1 MKNRIRVE
9 RAEVR
14 MTQQQLADAIGVSR
28 QTVNAIEA
36 GRFVPSTVLAL
47 KIARI
52 FGKPVE
58 QVSSS
63 KRGTDRGDI
72 PADKTRGDGTAWYRP
87 LCFTAGAP
95 FRTDRPRLCGVTQ
108 LRKPYNLM
116 S

>member
-47 KIARI
+47 RSEQTV
-52 FGKPVE
+52 PVY
-58 QVSSS
+58 
-63 KRGTDRGDI
+63 
-72 PADKTRGDGTAWYRP
+72 AA
-87 LCFTAGAP
+87 
-95 FRTDRPRLCGVTQ
+95 
-108 LRKPYNLM
+108 
-116 S
+116 

>member
-14 MTQQQLADAIGVSR
+14 MTQQQLA
-28 QTVNAIEA
+28 EA

-58 QVSSS
+58 QVFQLEE
-63 KRGTDRGDI
+63 GD
-72 PADKTRGDGTAWYRP
+72 
-87 LCFTAGAP
+87 
-95 FRTDRPRLCGVTQ
+95 
-108 LRKPYNLM
+108 
-116 S
+116 

>member
-58 QVSSS
+58 QVFQLEGGLTAETY
-63 KRGTDRGDI
+63 RQTRHAGTV
-72 PADKTRGDGTAWYRP
+72 PHGTVP
-87 LCFTAGAP
+87 FVFTAGAP

>member
-58 QVSSS
+58 QVFQLEE
-63 KRGTDRGDI
+63 GDC
-72 PADKTRGDGTAWYRP
+72 PRRHPGRQDTRGRYRMVPSP
-87 LCFTAGAP
+87 LFSRQA
-95 FRTDRPRLCGVTQ
+95 
-108 LRKPYNLM
+108 LRSEQTVPVYAA
-116 S
+116 